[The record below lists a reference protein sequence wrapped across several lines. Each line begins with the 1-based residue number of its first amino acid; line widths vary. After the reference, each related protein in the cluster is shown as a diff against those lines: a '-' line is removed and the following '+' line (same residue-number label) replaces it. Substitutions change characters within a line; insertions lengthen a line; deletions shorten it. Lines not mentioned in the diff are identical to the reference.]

1 MELEFLNFMNQFD
14 ELTENTNVNSHQQH
28 DVKEMSNIT
37 IEGKGQLCV
46 EYFCFTDLVLVTD
59 FYQKKIV
66 GHFISE
72 DNTGNYIRI
81 FPLSKIYY
89 SLTNRTKQSSLKG

>member
-14 ELTENTNVNSHQQH
+14 ELTGNTNVNSHQQH

-37 IEGKGQLCV
+37 IEGQGQLCI
-46 EYFCFTDLVLVTD
+46 EYFCFTDLVLVID

-66 GHFISE
+66 GHFIS
-72 DNTGNYIRI
+72 
-81 FPLSKIYY
+81 KIT
-89 SLTNRTKQSSLKG
+89 LEII